1 MKKALKIILNIITL
15 KYFFI
20 ALIYFYKFVISPLM
34 PKSCLYYPTCSSYAL
49 EAIQK
54 HGAIKGAF
62 MGAWRILRC
71 NPFSKGGFDPV
82 PDNPKG
88 EMKWLM

>member
-1 MKKALKIILNIITL
+1 MKKALKILTNIITL

-20 ALIYFYKFVISPLM
+20 ALIYFYKFVISPIM
-34 PKSCLYYPTCSSYAL
+34 PKSCLYYPTCSSYTL

-54 HGAIKGAF
+54 HGAIKGAI